1 MSSRQTPPFSPD
13 WARLTSNSNLPPFE
27 YNSDPGPSQT
37 HSHSQVEQ
45 STGAQNMGYS
55 YNFTHQMADQGNL
68 HAQSGGEMSTGFV
81 QPLHSDG
88 PYQRMEY
95 LLYPASDVDISTHM
109 DNRLLYPHLLPHSTT
124 AVSGGYHATYQNP
137 EVPQYRS
144 NPMELF
150 GELFQGSS
158 SGGTLPVSSVS
169 SHTSPQVPSF
179 RMGYGEGTTGQS
191 IQIAQSSQI
200 GGLFPGYMYSPRA
213 GSPHNRSVGASMN
226 IAQDA
231 SAYTGAR
238 CGPLHSPCSPEQVC
252 AMSAHGHSTV
262 RPYIYTSIGTN
273 ITALQAEREILPR
286 NDPTFRAEGSISAPS
301 FGSGTFPLPSR
312 VPSDPRNI
320 PGRGPQIPQER
331 YSIMAAK
338 NLFNRQDPI
347 VFNLKDS
354 TAQGIPISDALQG
367 GGRHLEGAK
376 DPIIT
381 LEKTS
386 ISLRILWPGYP
397 SWSKALP
404 TKTWGKHRAAL
415 TRAHLAKRVAEQ
427 IKKFYNERC
436 NDHVTDPDGKLWKIG
451 SGEIQ
456 LDDLV
461 LVSLRHVS
469 QGSWQPALCLRNPR
483 PSLT

>member
-1 MSSRQTPPFSPD
+1 MSFPNSS
-13 WARLTSNSNLPPFE
+13 LT
-27 YNSDPGPSQT
+27 Q
-37 HSHSQVEQ
+37 
-45 STGAQNMGYS
+45 
-55 YNFTHQMADQGNL
+55 
-68 HAQSGGEMSTGFV
+68 STGFV

-109 DNRLLYPHLLPHSTT
+109 DNRLLYPHLLPHPTT

-213 GSPHNRSVGASMN
+213 GSPHNR
-226 IAQDA
+226 
-231 SAYTGAR
+231 
-238 CGPLHSPCSPEQVC
+238 CGPLHSPCSPEQVR
-252 AMSAHGHSTV
+252 AMSAHGHST
-262 RPYIYTSIGTN
+262 
-273 ITALQAEREILPR
+273 AEREILPR

-376 DPIIT
+376 DPVIT

-451 SGEIQ
+451 SGGIQ